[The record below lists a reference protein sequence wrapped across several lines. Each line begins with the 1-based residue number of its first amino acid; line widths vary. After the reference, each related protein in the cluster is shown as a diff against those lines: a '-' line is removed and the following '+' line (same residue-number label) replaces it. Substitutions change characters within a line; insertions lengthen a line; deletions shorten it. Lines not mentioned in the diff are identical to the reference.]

1 MRRCMCLFL
10 CLAFLTSCAMK
21 VSSIKED
28 VDLDLSEDSG
38 YLLLGVDTNVTL
50 QNVDIFGAD
59 NIRLSQ
65 NDLRPGS
72 KFILIDLEAGD
83 YSIRN
88 IRFNVFMKSKL
99 TDGYWDFT
107 VLPGGV
113 SYVGHLEVHSNFRF
127 WTLSQD
133 STIELSNRSSEAL
146 MFMQQQFPN
155 ILTSRS
161 LEYAGPGKDDFL
173 KRMQQLDVT
182 LQESQN
188 D

>member
-1 MRRCMCLFL
+1 MLRTMHLFM
-10 CLAFLTSCAMK
+10 CLAFLTSCTMK
-21 VSSIKED
+21 VSSIKQD
-28 VDLDLSEDSG
+28 VDLALDEDSG
-38 YLLLGVDTNVTL
+38 YLLLGVDTNVAL
-50 QNVDIFGAD
+50 QNVDIYGAD

-107 VLPGGV
+107 VMPGGI
-113 SYVGHLEVHSNFRF
+113 SYVGHLEVNSNFRF
-127 WTLSQD
+127 WNFNQD

-146 MFMQQQFPN
+146 IFMQQQFPN
-155 ILTSRS
+155 ILTSRT
-161 LEYAGPGKDDFL
+161 LQYAGPGKDAFL
-173 KRMQQLDVT
+173 QKMQQLNVT
-182 LQESQN
+182 LQESTN